1 MYRRYRTQ
9 HAYRSPFYPW
19 SQPSRGPP
27 FLMRPNTR
35 NTREQARTQSTP
47 STVVAATLRC
57 VLKSDTVPTM
67 QTKRKVS
74 VTVPEDLLE
83 EVDRL
88 AGALSRSAVFEE
100 ALVSWI
106 RQHRQGTLDHAIER
120 YYRALSQEER
130 AEDTAWAALGD
141 ETIRDRWGESD

>member
-1 MYRRYRTQ
+1 
-9 HAYRSPFYPW
+9 
-19 SQPSRGPP
+19 
-27 FLMRPNTR
+27 MRPNTVS
-35 NTREQARTQSTP
+35 TPGQARKQSTP

-83 EVDRL
+83 EVERL
-88 AGALSRSAVFEE
+88 AGALSRSAVFEQ

-106 RQHRQGTLDHAIER
+106 RQHRQGALDHAIER
-120 YYRALSQEER
+120 YYRSLSQEER
-130 AEDTAWAALGD
+130 TEDAAWAALGD
-141 ETIRDRWGESD
+141 ETVRNHWEESDR